1 MNRNT
6 IAYFVSSHGFGH
18 LTRSLALMEYMLDTT
33 DYSFYLCTAPRHIEF
48 AKIYLAD
55 YGDRV
60 EYSEFLID
68 VGIINY
74 PNSLKVDVPSTDK
87 AVYQLLETYEPR
99 AEEEAEK
106 LTKAGVRLIIN
117 DISAFACLVAKKTG
131 INIVSLGNF
140 TWVDQYKCLGVAQ
153 DIVDKFMEMYSYCH
167 NYIAYDLALS
177 LTGAPEGTVF
187 RSEYLTSR
195 PIDEGRIASIRKEF
209 TEKYF
214 EKFGKQPKNFLFVSV
229 GQSADLPE
237 VNIKNFEGVVFYT
250 RGIEFDPQKY
260 ENILFYL
267 LPLEIKDSQSF
278 VAAADLAI
286 SKAGWTTAAE
296 AVVGHAK
303 ILLMERPGVDD
314 DMSTINCLKAKGLAA
329 SLTTDEVI
337 DLDYTMLYNR
347 AATEIDL
354 KKLSGVKNDV
364 PEICEKLLSYIQ

>member
-1 MNRNT
+1 MNSNT
-6 IAYFVSSHGFGH
+6 IAYYASSHGFGH
-18 LTRSLALMEYMLDTT
+18 LTRSLALIEYMLETT
-33 DYSFYLCTAPRHIEF
+33 DYSFYLCSAPRHIEF
-48 AKIYLAD
+48 AKIYLAE

-60 EYSEFLID
+60 EYSEFFIE

-74 PNSLKVDVPSTDK
+74 HNSLKVDVPATNE

-99 AEEEAEK
+99 ANEEAEK
-106 LTKAGVRLIIN
+106 LSKAGVRLIIN

-153 DIVDKFMEMYSYCH
+153 DIVDRFAEMYSYCNH
-167 NYIAYDLALS
+167 YIAYDLALS
-177 LTGAPEGTVF
+177 LTGAPEGTVY

-195 PIDEGRIASIRKEF
+195 PIDEDRIASIKKEF
-209 TEKYF
+209 SEKYF
-214 EKFGKQPKNFLFVSV
+214 EKFGKQPENFLFVSV

-250 RGIEFDPQKY
+250 RGIEFDPEKY

-278 VAAADLAI
+278 VAASDLAI
-286 SKAGWTTAAE
+286 AKAGWTTAAE

-314 DMSTINCLKAKGLAA
+314 DMSTINCLKAKSLAA

-337 DLDYTMLYNR
+337 DLDYKKLYDR
-347 AATEIDL
+347 AVSEIDL
-354 KKLSGVKNDV
+354 DKLAKVKNDV
-364 PEICEKLLSYIQ
+364 PELCEKLLSYMD